1 VVTTLA
7 GTYGQEGSAD
17 GTGATAR
24 FYNPDGV
31 AVDGAGNVYVADRNN
46 ATIRKVTPAGVVTTL
61 AGTAGQIGSAD
72 GTGAAASFWYPE
84 AVAVDGAGNV
94 YVADRN
100 NATIRKVTPAGVVTT
115 LAGSA
120 GQNGSADGTG
130 AAASFSYPSGVAVD
144 GAGNVYVADSDNN
157 TIRKVTA
164 AEVVTTL
171 AGSVGLSGSADG
183 TGAAARFSYPTG
195 VAVDGAGNVYVADYY
210 NDTIR
215 KVTPAGVVTTLAG
228 TAGQYGSADGTG
240 ATARFSYPTGV
251 AVDGAGNVYVA
262 DSDNNTIRKVTP
274 AGVVTTLAG
283 SSGQQGSADGTGA
296 AASFYNPRGVAVD
309 GSGNV
314 YVADSDNNTIRKV
327 TPAGVVTTLAGSS
340 GQRGSADGAGAAAS
354 FYNPTGVAVDGAGNV
369 YVADTDNYTIR
380 RVTPAGVVTTLAG
393 TAGQYGSA
401 DGTGATARFSY
412 PSGVAVGAG
421 NVYVADQTIR
431 KVTPAGV
438 VTTIVGAAPSSP
450 LTPSSSIPGPLPA
463 ALGAP
468 NGVAVNQITGSL
480 YLTDAYAVLVA
491 FNPLNV
497 SPMTATVAA
506 GAQQTFAASAGAG
519 VYTWSLS
526 TNNSGGSITSTGS
539 YTAGS
544 TGGVTDTIIVTDSMG
559 NAATATVAVL
569 APLVITSGSGGT
581 VTVLAGGQQALTASG
596 GTGPY
601 TWSLSTNNS
610 GGSITSAG
618 VYTAGPTT
626 GVTDTVKVTD
636 STGASTTISVLVTS
650 PVPVPAMGLA
660 HVFLTAAMLMMLG
673 LYRKRRTVATSKTP
687 G

>member
-1 VVTTLA
+1 VTTLA

>member
-1 VVTTLA
+1 MVTTLA

-24 FYNPDGV
+24 FYNPDG
-31 AVDGAGNVYVADRNN
+31 
-46 ATIRKVTPAGVVTTL
+46 
-61 AGTAGQIGSAD
+61 
-72 GTGAAASFWYPE
+72 
-84 AVAVDGAGNV
+84 VAVDGAGNV

>member
-251 AVDGAGNVYVA
+251 AVDGA
-262 DSDNNTIRKVTP
+262 
-274 AGVVTTLAG
+274 
-283 SSGQQGSADGTGA
+283 
-296 AASFYNPRGVAVD
+296 
-309 GSGNV
+309 GNV